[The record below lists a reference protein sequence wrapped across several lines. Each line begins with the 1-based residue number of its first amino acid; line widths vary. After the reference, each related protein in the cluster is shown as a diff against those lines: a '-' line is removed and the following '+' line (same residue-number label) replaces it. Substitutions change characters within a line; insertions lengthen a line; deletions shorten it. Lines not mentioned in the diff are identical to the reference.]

1 MKALDK
7 EIKMISKTNF
17 FTNDEVL
24 FIGLSSNP
32 KSFSRSVYRDFLK
45 VGIDVYPLGMKSFS
59 IDEDNIYNSIEDLPK
74 VPSCAY
80 ILLNKENTKI
90 AVNNI
95 KGKGVKK
102 ILFHSSSTVDP
113 MTLEEC
119 RQLGIETV
127 VACPK
132 MMISK
137 APIHKIHG
145 FIAGVR
151 K

>member
-1 MKALDK
+1 
-7 EIKMISKTNF
+7 MISKTNF
-17 FTNDEVL
+17 FTDNEVL
-24 FIGLSSNP
+24 FVGLSSDP

-45 VGIDVYPLGMKSFS
+45 AGINVFPLSMRSFS
-59 IDEDNIYNSIEDLPK
+59 IDGNNIYHSIEDLPK
-74 VPSCAY
+74 MPSCAY

-90 AVNNI
+90 AVNTL
-95 KGKGVKK
+95 KEKGVKK

-119 RQLGIETV
+119 RQDGIETV

-132 MMISK
+132 MIISK
-137 APIHKIHG
+137 APIHKLQG
-145 FIAGVR
+145 FFAGVR